1 MATLYAGGLA
11 AQTQE
16 MVQAQPPINETVPL
30 YACSKSQQA
39 QGIAAGKWQRKAAPT
54 FQTDIRVCTA
64 ACCSSR
70 PIGVP
75 QCAVP
80 QVPRGSNKAR
90 RFSTAVQG
98 VVNVRPLPRGP
109 PVFVGQHGTQLDAG
123 NVHIAPP
130 PCFAPTY

>member
-1 MATLYAGGLA
+1 MATLYASGIA
-11 AQTQE
+11 AQTTA

-30 YACSKSQQA
+30 YACSKSQA
-39 QGIAAGKWQRKAAPT
+39 QGGAAGKWQRKAPAT
-54 FQTDIRVCTA
+54 FMTDIRVCTA
-64 ACCSSR
+64 ACCSTR

-80 QVPRGSNKAR
+80 QAPKGSNKAR

-98 VVNVRPLPRGP
+98 VVNVRPMPRGP
-109 PVFVGQHGTQLDAG
+109 PIFVGQHGTPLDGG